1 MENEKFIPLKFIEKR
16 ADEMVAVSQDFYN
29 SIKDRRTVREF
40 SDRPVPDEVIRNALR
55 AAGTAPS
62 GANLQPWHFVVVT
75 NTETKCRIRE
85 AAENEEKAFYQSRA
99 SEDCLKHWSP

>member
-40 SDRPVPDEVIRNALR
+40 SDRPVPDEGQGPVPARGQARPGRVLD
-55 AAGTAPS
+55 A
-62 GANLQPWHFVVVT
+62 
-75 NTETKCRIRE
+75 
-85 AAENEEKAFYQSRA
+85 AAEGG
-99 SEDCLKHWSP
+99 L